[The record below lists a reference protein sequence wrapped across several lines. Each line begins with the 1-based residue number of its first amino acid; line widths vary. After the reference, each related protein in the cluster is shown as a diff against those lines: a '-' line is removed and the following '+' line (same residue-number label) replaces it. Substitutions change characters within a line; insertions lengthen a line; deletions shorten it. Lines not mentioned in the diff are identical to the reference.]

1 MKVIKCSA
9 YIAETLEDY
18 EDLYPE
24 HLYIILKDY
33 QEFDRNLEFR
43 CFVNKDTI
51 SICQRSTEHVFVDM
65 ESKEVYRERI
75 EKFVKEVVKPK
86 FGKERFVVDLF
97 VGKKGGIK
105 IIDIGPWREFT
116 NPLLFGWEE
125 LEALEAG
132 ELRLVTNEEEIMYE
146 DLGNYNKPNEEEM
159 KWLMQE
165 IAGYKP

>member
-1 MKVIKCSA
+1 M
-9 YIAETLEDY
+9 
-18 EDLYPE
+18 
-24 HLYIILKDY
+24 YIILKEY

-43 CFVNKDTI
+43 CFVNKEII

-125 LEALEAG
+125 LEGLEEG
-132 ELRLVTNEEEIMYE
+132 EFRLVTNEEEIMYE
-146 DLGNYNKPNEEEM
+146 DLGNYNKPNEDEM